1 MAYVDQTARRPSLR
15 IGLAVGLLHL
25 GVGAALLT
33 TFAGGAITA
42 VIQHTLQGNNWTYV
56 PPPPPKPAP
65 TPERKPPPTAP
76 THIDTTQ
83 PVIDKLAPANPLP
96 QTGPSTLPQIDD
108 RPVVIRPTEPFFPPP
123 PEPQIPPHLLRLTLA
138 EISED
143 LALDSDDTVQILQ
156 DKRRAFARK
165 NHPDGFSEFYRDKA
179 NIRMTVANLMV
190 DEALRRLQP
199 GR

>member
-1 MAYVDQTARRPSLR
+1 MLFGKSLFESVLDRLRQEREPEDEDGMPAAQPSLSAF
-15 IGLAVGLLHL
+15 GG
-25 GVGAALLT
+25 GFVGAVFEPASDHRGSLDRGYRDALD
-33 TFAGGAITA
+33 G
-42 VIQHTLQGNNWTYV
+42 
-56 PPPPPKPAP
+56 
-65 TPERKPPPTAP
+65 
-76 THIDTTQ
+76 ID
-83 PVIDKLAPANPLP
+83 A
-96 QTGPSTLPQIDD
+96 
-108 RPVVIRPTEPFFPPP
+108 PPP

-143 LALDSDDTVQILQ
+143 LALAPDDTVQILQ

-165 NHPDGFSEFYRDKA
+165 NHPDGFSEPYRDKA